1 MTKRQAENYS
11 HLTDTL
17 ARLGFTHEERES
29 LIRIERTL
37 ARWGELECG
46 NGNDS
51 ASWAIERAESSCY
64 CTQCGHKG
72 FGPQSHT
79 CHCEK
84 CGDVAPIR
92 TKEKDGK
99 PYLVTHP
106 RTGKPYRRAIPDREA
121 GALKRLAKIMASR
134 PHLLAYHQGDPRGCS
149 LYIVPA
155 NAVGPGESINSV
167 YTRGVAICY

>member
-11 HLTDTL
+11 RLTDTL
-17 ARLGFTHEERES
+17 ARLGFDYAEREA

-46 NGNDS
+46 DGNDF
-51 ASWAIERAESSCY
+51 ASWAVERDEA
-64 CTQCGHKG
+64 T
-72 FGPQSHT
+72 
-79 CHCEK
+79 
-84 CGDVAPIR
+84 
-92 TKEKDGK
+92 GK

-106 RTGKPYRRAIPDREA
+106 HTGKSYRRAIPDREA
-121 GALKRLAKIMASR
+121 GAKKRLAKLMESR
-134 PHLLAYHQGDPRGCS
+134 PHLLAYHQGDPRGCC

-155 NAVGPGESINSV
+155 NAVGPGESLDSV